1 MTVFTVS
8 SLADDGPGTLRAD
21 IKAAKAGE
29 TIEFAPSLAGGT
41 AAHGRRFEVERIR
54 AAVAA

>member
-21 IKAAKAGE
+21 IEAAKAGD
-29 TIEFAPSLAGGT
+29 TIEFAPSLPAVPPPMDDG
-41 AAHGRRFEVERIR
+41 FEVERIR